1 MDALFKKMNNL
12 KVLPSLLIFAR
23 VAKEQSF
30 TEAAKQLGMSK
41 SAVSQQVKRLE
52 NHIGQQLL
60 SRHTRGMSLT
70 TTGRQLLN
78 RCELL
83 QDQVELVL
91 QAVDSSKNTPS
102 GVFAITTPHSCEKDI
117 VIPALNQLCLE
128 FPDIEP
134 RLLVSDEM
142 QDLIKNKLD
151 VALSFGELKDSQ
163 YRALP
168 VSTVQEILCASSLYM
183 QKNGPINNLADLEKQ
198 RWIPAP
204 WQRAG
209 VAVYERGDN
218 PKKHELKVKFAA
230 STNTMPTTV
239 EMVSHGMGMALL
251 PLFVV
256 QTQLATGQYRHIL
269 PEYSGRQWPV
279 YMVHRFQND
288 KPVHVTRFYEL
299 LKHFFAK
306 AGH

>member
-1 MDALFKKMNNL
+1 MNNL

-30 TEAAKQLGMSK
+30 TEAAKQLDMSK

-52 NHIGQQLL
+52 AHLGQQLL

-70 TTGRQLLN
+70 SAGSKLLD

-83 QDQVELVL
+83 QDQVELAL
-91 QAVDSSKNTPS
+91 QAVDSSKNAPS
-102 GVFAITTPHSCEKDI
+102 GVFAVTTPYSCEKDI
-117 VIPALNQLCLE
+117 VIPALHQLCLE
-128 FPDIEP
+128 FPNIQP
-134 RLLVSDEM
+134 SILVSDEV

-168 VSTVQEILCASSLYM
+168 VGSVGEILCASSVYT
-183 QKNGPINNLADLEKQ
+183 QKNGPFKELAELEKQ

-204 WQRAG
+204 WQRQG
-209 VAVYERGDN
+209 LAVYEQGDSG
-218 PKKHELKVKFAA
+218 KRHDLKVSFAA
-230 STNTMPTTV
+230 SVNTMPTTV
-239 EMVSHGMGMALL
+239 EMVLQGMGMALL
-251 PLFVV
+251 PLFAV
-256 QTQLATGQYRHIL
+256 QELLATGRLTQVLPQYQ
-269 PEYSGRQWPV
+269 GRQWPA

-288 KPVHVTRFYEL
+288 KPLHVTRFYEL
-299 LKHFFAK
+299 VKHFFAK
-306 AGH
+306 ASR